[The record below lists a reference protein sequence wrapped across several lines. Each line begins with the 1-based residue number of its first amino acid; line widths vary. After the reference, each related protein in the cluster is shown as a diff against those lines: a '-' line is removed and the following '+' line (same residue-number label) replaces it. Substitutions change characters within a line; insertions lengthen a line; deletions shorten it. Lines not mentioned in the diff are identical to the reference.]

1 MTLTPRRDGRLGA
14 SILAP
19 AVALAL
25 TACGGGDTAAPK
37 TAGAD
42 SATATALAVTA
53 TPAATPAPAPLP
65 ALADWPHITS
75 AFPKEPDIEARV
87 ESTLAQMTLEEK
99 VGQMTQAEIQYV
111 TPAEVL
117 QYHLGSVLN
126 GGGSWPNGDK
136 GAPVQAW
143 VSLADSLWTASMQDR
158 LHIPLLWGT
167 DAVHGHNNVKGATM
181 FPQNIGLGA
190 MRDPELMGRIGKVT
204 ALEVARTGIDWAFGP
219 TLAVVE
225 DDRWGRTYEGYS
237 EDPSVQQAYA
247 GRVVTGLQGKLRK
260 DAAVNEKVIAT
271 AKHFLG
277 DGGTTNGT
285 DQGITVASESELIN
299 IHGRGYYAALQAGA
313 QTIMVSYSSWKD
325 SALGPDAKALK
336 MHGNQYLLTDVLK
349 GKMGF
354 DGFVVS
360 DWNGIG
366 QVKTSNSSSA
376 RDCTTNDCPQ
386 AINAGVDMIMAP
398 TRSDWL
404 PFITN
409 TIASVR
415 SGEIPQARID
425 DAVRRI
431 LRVKFRFALQ
441 DRPKPSLRNAS
452 HVIGTPQD
460 RAVAREAVRKSMVLL
475 KNNAHVLPLARDARV
490 LVAGKSADSLA
501 NQSGGWSITWQGGN
515 ANADFGGGTTLWGA
529 VHKIAPR
536 AVLDTSGNGAL
547 ADSSYDVAVVAIGE
561 TPYAEG
567 AGDIGTTKTLELAR
581 LHPEDV
587 ALIDALKAKGVRKI
601 VTVLYSGRVL
611 YVNKEI
617 NRSDAFVA
625 AFLPGTEGDGL
636 ADVLF
641 QKAGGGVANDFQGTL
656 SYSWPKSPC
665 QTSQDRF
672 APGYAPLYAWG
683 YGLRYAVANTQG
695 AYDEPTQTYGCGQ
708 QPGGSANEPLAIFD
722 RINQGNWQ
730 MQIGAPSNWD
740 VPIALSTNA
749 TTATPGGEISVVPV
763 DDQNGIQW
771 AALKASWNNAYGE
784 FFAQDNANAKVDLS
798 AYGGTG
804 GSLAFDIKVITP
816 PTQPVTVR
824 MDCNYPCLGQV
835 DATSAVTAL
844 PVGAWSTLSVSIDC
858 LAERGAELGAINRPF
873 LLSTSGRFDVAIANI
888 RWEPKKPGNIT
899 CTSPVVPLA
908 ADADIYVDGVSNTAL
923 FDPPRVWRSGGS
935 GTATLDPLFVAE
947 DGHKVLDVRIA
958 NQKETGGN
966 AGFAIDSR
974 AGTKLDVSSIAL
986 TGGVEYDVR
995 VLDYGGMTQ
1004 GFWTKLV
1011 CNSAPG
1017 TCRTGD
1023 LMDLIGR
1030 PPLDTWLHVKLPY
1043 SAPGYAANGFDPS
1056 RLTSGVEVLP
1066 AWGDQ
1071 AGSIHFQLR
1080 NIRVKKTLQ

>member
-1 MTLTPRRDGRLGA
+1 VASTL
-14 SILAP
+14 
-19 AVALAL
+19 ALAL
-25 TACGGGDTAAPK
+25 AACGGGSDSAGPTPSAAAATAVA
-37 TAGAD
+37 
-42 SATATALAVTA
+42 ATATALAA
-53 TPAATPAPAPLP
+53 TPPAPTAAPAPLP
-65 ALADWPHITS
+65 ALADWPRITS
-75 AFPKEPDIEARV
+75 AFSKEADVEAKV

-117 QYHLGSVLN
+117 KYHLGSVLN
-126 GGGSWPNGDK
+126 GGGSWPGGDK

-143 VSLADSLWTASMQDR
+143 LDMADALWAASMQDR
-158 LHIPLLWGT
+158 LHVPLIWGT

-204 ALEVARTGIDWAFGP
+204 ALEVSRTGIDWAFGP
-219 TLAVVE
+219 TLAVVQ

-237 EDPSVQQAYA
+237 EDPSVQQSYA
-247 GRVVTGLQGKLRK
+247 GRMVTGMQGKLRK

-285 DQGITVASESELIN
+285 DQGITVASEAELIN
-299 IHGRGYYAALQAGA
+299 THGRGYYSALQAGA
-313 QTIMVSYSSWKD
+313 QTVMVSYSSWQD
-325 SALGPDAKALK
+325 SALGTGAKALK
-336 MHGNQYLLTDVLK
+336 MHGNEYLLTEVLK

-360 DWNGIG
+360 DWNGVS
-366 QVKTSNSSSA
+366 QVKKSNSSA
-376 RDCTTNDCPQ
+376 TRDCSTNDCPQ

-409 TIASVR
+409 TIASVKA
-415 SGEIPQARID
+415 GEIPQARID

-452 HVIGTPQD
+452 HVIGTPED
-460 RAVAREAVRKSMVLL
+460 RAVAREAVRKSLVLL
-475 KNNAHVLPLARDARV
+475 KNNGHVLPVARSARV

-529 VHKIAPR
+529 VHKIAPN
-536 AVLDTSGNGAL
+536 AVLDTSPNGAL
-547 ADSSYDVAVVAIGE
+547 ADSGVDVAIVAIGE

-567 AGDIGTTKTLELAR
+567 AGDVGTTKTLELAR

-587 ALIDALKAKGVRKI
+587 ALINALKAKGVKKI

-611 YVNKEI
+611 YANQEI

-641 QKAGGGVANDFQGTL
+641 QKAGGGVAYDFQGTL
-656 SYSWPKSPC
+656 SYSWPKSAC
-665 QTSQDRF
+665 QTGQDRF
-672 APGYAPLYAWG
+672 AADYSPLYAWG
-683 YGLRYAVANTQG
+683 YGLRYTSANVQG
-695 AYDEPTQTYGCGQ
+695 AYDESTQTYGCGQ
-708 QPGGSANEPLAIFD
+708 QPGGTASQPLAIFD
-722 RINQGNWQ
+722 RINQDNWQ
-730 MQIGAPSNWD
+730 MQVGAASNWD
-740 VPIALSTNA
+740 VPVALSTNA

-798 AYGGTG
+798 AYGGTS
-804 GSLAFDIKVITP
+804 GSLVFDIKVITP
-816 PTQPVTVR
+816 PTQPVSVR
-824 MDCNYPCLGQV
+824 MDCNYPCLGAT
-835 DATSAVTAL
+835 DATAAIQAL
-844 PVGAWSTLSVSIDC
+844 PVGTWATLSVSIDC
-858 LAERGAELGAINRPF
+858 LAQRGADLGAINRPF
-873 LLSTSGRFDVAIANI
+873 LLSTSGRFDMAIANI
-888 RWEPKKPGNIT
+888 RWQPNKAGSIT

-908 ADADIYVDGVSNTAL
+908 NDADIYVDGVSNTAL
-923 FDPPRVWRSGGS
+923 FDLPRVWTSGGS
-935 GTATLDPLFVAE
+935 GSATLDPAFVAE
-947 DGHKVLDVRIA
+947 DGHHVLDVRLA
-958 NQKETGGN
+958 NQQETGGN
-966 AGFAIDSR
+966 AGFAID
-974 AGTKLDVSSIAL
+974 AKTGTKIDVSAIAA
-986 TGGVEYDVR
+986 TGGVEYDLR
-995 VLDYGGMTQ
+995 VLDYGGMKQ

-1011 CNSAPG
+1011 CNSAPD

-1030 PPLDTWLHVKLPY
+1030 PPVNTWLHVKLPY
-1043 SAPGYAANGFDPS
+1043 SAAGYAANGFDPS

-1071 AGSIHFQLR
+1071 AGNIHFQLR
-1080 NIRVKKTLQ
+1080 NIRVKKTLN

>member
-1 MTLTPRRDGRLGA
+1 MTIRSRRTRRAGSPLLA
-14 SILAP
+14 SVL
-19 AVALAL
+19 ALAL
-25 TACGGGDTAAPK
+25 AACGGGGSDSGPK
-37 TAGAD
+37 A
-42 SATATALAVTA
+42 SAEQALVTQA
-53 TPAATPAPAPLP
+53 AATPTAAASTPTPLP
-65 ALADWPHITS
+65 ALGDWPHVTS
-75 AFPKEPDIEARV
+75 AFPKEQDIESRV

-111 TPAEVL
+111 TPAEIL
-117 QYHLGSVLN
+117 QYHIGSVLN

-143 VSLADSLWTASMQDR
+143 LDKADTLWTASMQDR
-158 LHIPLLWGT
+158 LHIPLIWGT

-204 ALEVARTGIDWAFGP
+204 ALEVSRTGIDWAFGP
-219 TLAVVE
+219 TLAVVR

-237 EDPSVQQAYA
+237 EDPSVQQSYA

-285 DQGITVASESELIN
+285 DQGITVASEADLIN
-299 IHGRGYYAALQAGA
+299 IHGRGYYSALQAGA
-313 QTIMVSYSSWKD
+313 QTIMVSYSSWLD
-325 SALGPDAKALK
+325 TALGPNGKALK

-349 GKMGF
+349 GKLGF

-366 QVKTSNSSSA
+366 QVKKSNSA
-376 RDCTTNDCPQ
+376 ATRDCSTNDCPQ

-409 TIASVR
+409 TLASVR
-415 SGEIPQARID
+415 AGEIPQARID

-431 LRVKFRFALQ
+431 LRVKFRFGLQ

-452 HVIGTPQD
+452 HAIGTPED
-460 RAVAREAVRKSMVLL
+460 RAVAREAVRKSLVLL
-475 KNNAHVLPLARDARV
+475 KNNGHVLPLARGAKV

-529 VHKIAPR
+529 LHKIAPN
-536 AVLDTSGNGAL
+536 AVLDTSANGAL

-567 AGDIGTTKTLELAR
+567 AGDIGSSKTLELAR

-587 ALIDALKAKGVRKI
+587 ALLDALKAKGVKKI

-611 YVNKEI
+611 YVNKEL

-641 QKAGGGVANDFQGTL
+641 QKEGGGVAYDFQGTL
-656 SYSWPKSPC
+656 SYSWPKSAC

-672 APGYAPLYAWG
+672 APDYAPLYAWG
-683 YGLRYAVANTQG
+683 YGLKVAANDTQG
-695 AYDEPTQTYGCGQ
+695 AYDETTQAYGCGQ
-708 QPGGSANEPLAIFD
+708 QPGGTANQPLTIFD
-722 RINQGNWQ
+722 RTNQDNWQ
-730 MQIGAPSNWD
+730 MQIGASTNWD

-771 AALKASWNNAYGE
+771 AALQVSWHDNYGE

-798 AYGGTG
+798 AYGGTA

-816 PTQPVTVR
+816 PTQPVGVR
-824 MDCNYPCLGQV
+824 MDCNYPCLGQA
-835 DATSAVTAL
+835 DATAAIQAL
-844 PVGAWSTLSVSIDC
+844 PVGSWSTLSISIDC
-858 LAERGAELGAINRPF
+858 LAERGADLGAINRPF
-873 LLSTSGRFDVAIANI
+873 LLSSSGRFDVAIANI
-888 RWEPKKPGNIT
+888 RWEPHRAGNIA
-899 CTSPVVPLA
+899 CASPIVPLA
-908 ADADIYVDGVSNTAL
+908 SDTDIYVDGVSNTTL
-923 FDPPRVWRSGGS
+923 FDPPRVWTSGGS
-935 GTATLDPLFVAE
+935 GTATLDPAFVAE
-947 DGHKVLDVRIA
+947 DGQHVLDVRIA

-966 AGFAIDSR
+966 AGFAIDSK
-974 AGTKLDVSSIAL
+974 AGTKLDASAIAA

-1011 CNSAPG
+1011 CNSAPDS
-1017 TCRTGD
+1017 CRTGD

-1030 PPLDTWLHVKLPY
+1030 PPLNTWLHVKLPY
-1043 SAPGYAANGFDPS
+1043 SASGYAANGFDPS

-1071 AGSIHFQLR
+1071 AGNIHFQLR
-1080 NIRVKKTLQ
+1080 NIRVKKTLN